1 MVSLTASEA
10 SDVGDMEAVPESAPA
25 PSEAPKSRLS
35 SGLTGAER
43 VTSETI
49 IRIGTTPEGEV
60 VAKKQEIKPGTA
72 FFMKRRPQENLKRL
86 DESVSQTAKIAF
98 DLTDQSGLLARSR
111 RQGRRPG
118 GNHRPSSHLLRRQS
132 NRQCRR

>member
-10 SDVGDMEAVPESAPA
+10 SDVGDMEEV

-60 VAKKQEIKPGTA
+60 VAKKQEIKAGTA
-72 FFMKRRPQENLKRL
+72 FFKRK
-86 DESVSQTAKIAF
+86 
-98 DLTDQSGLLARSR
+98 
-111 RQGRRPG
+111 
-118 GNHRPSSHLLRRQS
+118 
-132 NRQCRR
+132 